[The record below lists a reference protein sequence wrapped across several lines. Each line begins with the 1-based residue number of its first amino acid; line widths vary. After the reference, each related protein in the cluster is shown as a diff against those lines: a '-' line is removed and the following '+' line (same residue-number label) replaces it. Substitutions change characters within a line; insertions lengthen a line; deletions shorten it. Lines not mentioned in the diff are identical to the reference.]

1 MQRTKYASS
10 LTMSW
15 EQFEKF
21 TGFFSPDIQQNL
33 FFAQHL
39 VECAKEKL
47 NKQKWICMNDIRELF
62 ECPQCLDY
70 QTKIYFKEFGDEP
83 VKVEIAPNGS
93 GIVVTMRNYI
103 DLCDKPIK

>member
-1 MQRTKYASS
+1 MKQTKYSTNFT
-10 LTMSW
+10 LSW
-15 EQFEKF
+15 NQFEKL
-21 TGFFSPDIQQNL
+21 TGFISPNIQQNL

-62 ECPQCLDY
+62 GCPPCLDY
-70 QTKIYFKEFGDEP
+70 QTRIYFKEFGDEP
-83 VKVEIAPNGS
+83 VEVELRPNGI
-93 GIVVTMRNYI
+93 GVVITMRNYI

>member
-15 EQFEKF
+15 EQFENF

-39 VECAKEKL
+39 VRCAKEKL

-62 ECPQCLDY
+62 GCPPCLDY
-70 QTKIYFKEFGDEP
+70 QTRIYFKEFGDEP
-83 VKVEIAPNGS
+83 VEVELAPNGI
-93 GIVVTMRNYI
+93 GIVITMRNYI
-103 DLCDKPIK
+103 DLCDGPIK